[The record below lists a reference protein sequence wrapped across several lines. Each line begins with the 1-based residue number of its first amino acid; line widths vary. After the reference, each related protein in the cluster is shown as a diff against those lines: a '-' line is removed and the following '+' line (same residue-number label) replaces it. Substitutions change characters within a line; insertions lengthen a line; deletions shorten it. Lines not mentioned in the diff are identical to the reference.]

1 MVRLCLVWDDNQLN
15 LTPDGS
21 NRAAV
26 AEHEREAISERTKAT
41 LALSKVAEKPDLA
54 GAAERTR
61 AGRKALAAQFATQ
74 VLPILRDTH
83 GRTYQSQSAGTS
95 ISTHGTRRIEGAAAV
110 GA

>member
-1 MVRLCLVWDDNQLN
+1 LVWDDNQLN

-61 AGRKALAAQFATQ
+61 AGRKALAARFATQ

-83 GRTYQSQSAGTS
+83 TAGRTSLN
-95 ISTHGTRRIEGAAAV
+95 RRAPQQARMALDE
-110 GA
+110 